1 MAARRPA
8 GPMYRIA
15 RDALALVR
23 TRGPAGLLK
32 RATEAAAWRRL
43 ALGGLQFRDRKPVLA
58 RQHLCGEGLEIGA
71 LHNPLPVGDAL
82 RVRFVDRFDVAGL
95 RKHYPE
101 MRDVDLVPVD
111 IVDDG
116 ERLDRVPPASQD
128 FIIAS
133 HFIEHCENPLG
144 SIRTHL
150 DRLRIGGKLFYAIP
164 DKRMTFDRKRANT
177 PFEHLVA
184 DDSEGPLASR
194 EAHYREWADRVLDK
208 HGRDADEAARK
219 LMAEKFSIH
228 FHCWDR
234 KNLEKFFGQARE
246 YLKNRFCI
254 IGFCANGPETIV
266 ILERRF

>member
-1 MAARRPA
+1 
-8 GPMYRIA
+8 MYRIA
-15 RDALALVR
+15 REALALAR
-23 TRGPAGLLK
+23 ARGPAGLLK

-43 ALGGLQFRDRKPVLA
+43 VLGGLQFRDWKPVLA

-71 LHNPLPVGDAL
+71 LHNPLPVGDSV
-82 RVRFVDRFDVAGL
+82 RVRFVDRFDVDGL

-101 MRDVDLVPVD
+101 MRDFDLVPVD

-116 ERLDRVPPASQD
+116 ERLDRIPPASQD

-150 DRLRIGGKLFYAIP
+150 ARLKIGGKLFYAIP
-164 DKRMTFDRKRANT
+164 DKRMTFDWKRPNT
-177 PFEHLVA
+177 AFEHLVA
-184 DDSEGPLASR
+184 DDTEGPLAVPR
-194 EAHYREWADRVLDK
+194 GPLPGMGKPGARQAWA
-208 HGRDADEAARK
+208 GRRRNRAN

-234 KNLEKFFGQARE
+234 KNLKMFFGLARE
-246 YLKNRFCI
+246 YLKNQFCI
-254 IGFCANGPETIV
+254 IGLRANGPETIV